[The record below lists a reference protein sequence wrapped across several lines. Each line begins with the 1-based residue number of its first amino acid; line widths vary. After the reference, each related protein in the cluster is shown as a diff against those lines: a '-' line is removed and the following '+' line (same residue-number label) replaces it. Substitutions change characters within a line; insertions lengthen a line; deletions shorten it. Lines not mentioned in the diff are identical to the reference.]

1 MLTTTHSMREHL
13 RELTFNPRAAARL
26 LPSAPSLGVVPKRL
40 ACGFTLIELLVVIA
54 IIAILAGLL
63 LPALGKAKEKS
74 KRIKCVSN
82 LKQQGVGVALYAD
95 DFDDRFPTGTDP
107 VLTTATFGGKQGTEH
122 GATNRLL
129 NSYISI
135 SGPVST
141 VTEGAA
147 LAFRCPSD
155 NGATRGSWPNDR
167 KPTLFDTVG
176 SSHHYNSAA
185 NNHDGA
191 KGLFSKRTAQVNH
204 PVRVILV
211 NDYPVNVHYFDSAAF
226 QYSYWHGSQLGFGN
240 VLFVDSHVDFLQ
252 VTRNAP
258 DFQHGRN
265 WTFVFED

>member
-1 MLTTTHSMREHL
+1 MNL
-13 RELTFNPRAAARL
+13 PRLEKSFGTRIRD
-26 LPSAPSLGVVPKRL
+26 GVSGRCVR
-40 ACGFTLIELLVVIA
+40 GFTLIELLVVIA
-54 IIAILAGLL
+54 IIAILASLL
-63 LPALGKAKEKS
+63 LPVLGRAKEKG

-82 LKQQGVGVALYAD
+82 LKQQGVSVALYAD
-95 DFDDRFPTGTDP
+95 DFDDRFPSGTDP
-107 VLTTATFGGKQGTEH
+107 VLTARTFGGKQGTEH
-122 GATNRLL
+122 GATNRFL

-141 VTEGAA
+141 NTEGAA

-167 KPTLFDTVG
+167 KPTLFDTSG
-176 SSHHYNSAA
+176 SSYQYNSAA

-191 KGLFSKRTAQVNH
+191 KGLFQKRTAQVNN

-226 QYSYWHGSQLGFGN
+226 QFSYWHNSQIGYGN
-240 VLFVDSHVDFLQ
+240 VLFVDSHVDYLQ
-252 VTRNAP
+252 ATRNAP
-258 DFQHGRN
+258 DFQHGAN

>member
-1 MLTTTHSMREHL
+1 MNL
-13 RELTFNPRAAARL
+13 PRLEKSFGTRIRD
-26 LPSAPSLGVVPKRL
+26 GVSGRCVR
-40 ACGFTLIELLVVIA
+40 GFTLIELLVVIA
-54 IIAILAGLL
+54 IIAILASLL
-63 LPALGKAKEKS
+63 LPVLGRAKEKG

-82 LKQQGVGVALYAD
+82 LKQQGVSVALYAD
-95 DFDDRFPTGTDP
+95 DFDDRFPSGTDP
-107 VLTTATFGGKQGTEH
+107 VLTARTFGGKQGTEH
-122 GATNRLL
+122 GATNRFL

-141 VTEGAA
+141 NTEGAA

-167 KPTLFDTVG
+167 KPTLFDTSG
-176 SSHHYNSAA
+176 SSHQYNSAA

-191 KGLFSKRTAQVNH
+191 KGLFQKRTAQVNN

-226 QYSYWHGSQLGFGN
+226 QFSYWHNSQIGYGN
-240 VLFVDSHVDFLQ
+240 VLFVDSHVDYLQ
-252 VTRNAP
+252 ATRNAP
-258 DFQHGRN
+258 DFQHGAN